1 MRIDFSAFLGSFVY
15 MAKGLLGI
23 FIVTAAIV
31 LMMKLLEKFTR
42 RDEDGE

>member
-1 MRIDFSAFLGSFVY
+1 MRIDFSAFVDSLAY

-31 LMMKLLEKFTR
+31 VMMKLLEKFTR
-42 RDEDGE
+42 KSGE

>member
-1 MRIDFSAFLGSFVY
+1 MRIDFSAFVDSLAY

-23 FIVTAAIV
+23 FIVTVAIV

-42 RDEDGE
+42 KSGE